1 MFVTVWLAI
10 IELSTGKGVAANA
23 GHEHPAICRKDGGY
37 MLVTYAHSP
46 VVAAM
51 EGLRFREHEFTL
63 DPGDRLFV
71 YTDGVPEAT
80 NAHRELFGSARMVEA
95 LNREPEAGP
104 EALLRNVR
112 QEIDG
117 FVGDAPQFDDITML
131 AMFYKGAKD
140 NT

>member
-1 MFVTVWLAI
+1 M
-10 IELSTGKGVAANA
+10 
-23 GHEHPAICRKDGGY
+23 
-37 MLVTYAHSP
+37 
-46 VVAAM
+46 
-51 EGLRFREHEFTL
+51 
-63 DPGDRLFV
+63 

-95 LNREPEAGP
+95 LNRDPEAGP

-131 AMFYKGAKD
+131 ALFYKEGQTGIESDENKQVVIEE
-140 NT
+140 